1 MYPDNFSLLNKTIIV
16 TGASSGIGRE
26 CAIQCSS
33 YGANTILIGRSEER
47 LAETLSFL
55 NPEVLSK
62 YFVMDLTDYSQ
73 VENKFTEIP
82 EEFLPISGLVNC
94 AGISTTLPVKLITP
108 QKIND
113 FFNINVT
120 ASFNLARLV
129 SKKGI
134 ISETG
139 GSIIFLSSVMGVV
152 GEVGKTIYSMTKG
165 AIIAGTKSV
174 ALELAGKKIRVNCI
188 SPGVVETPMSKNAVY
203 SKDEE
208 KLNKIK
214 SLHPLGLGNPI
225 DVANLV
231 VFLLSD
237 ASRWI
242 TGSNIIIDGGYTA
255 R

>member
-1 MYPDNFSLLNKTIIV
+1 MITENFSLLGKSVIV

-26 CAIQCSS
+26 CAIQCSKS
-33 YGANTILIGRSEER
+33 GANVIMLGRNEER
-47 LAETLSFL
+47 LLETLSFL
-55 NPEVLSK
+55 NPEIKAK
-62 YFVMDLTDYSQ
+62 YFTADLTDYPR
-73 VENKFTEIP
+73 VENIISELP
-82 EEFLPISGLVNC
+82 EDFLPVSGLVNC
-94 AGISTTLPVKLITP
+94 AGISTTLPVKLVTP
-108 QKIND
+108 EKIND

-120 ASFNLARLV
+120 ASFNLTRLV
-129 SKKGI
+129 TKKGI
-134 ISETG
+134 ISENG

-165 AIIAGTKSV
+165 AIIAGTKSL
-174 ALELAGKKIRVNCI
+174 ALELAGKKIRINCI

-225 DVANLV
+225 DVANLI

>member
-1 MYPDNFSLLNKTIIV
+1 MNKFGLQNKTIIV

-26 CAIQCSS
+26 SALLGSEM
-33 YGANTILIGRSEER
+33 GANVILFGRNEER
-47 LAETLSFL
+47 LEVTLSSL
-55 NPEVLSK
+55 NTDVLSK
-62 YFVMDLTDYSQ
+62 YFAFDLTDFSGA
-73 VENKFTEIP
+73 EKIISELP
-82 EEFLPISGLVNC
+82 GEFLPVSGLVNC
-94 AGISTTLPVKLITP
+94 AGISTTLPVKLVTP

-134 ISETG
+134 ISENG
-139 GSIIFLSSVMGVV
+139 GSIIFISSVMGIV
-152 GEVGKTIYSMTKG
+152 GEIGKTIYGLSKG
-165 AIIAGTKSV
+165 ALISGAKSL
-174 ALELAGKKIRVNCI
+174 ALEFAMKNIRVNCV
-188 SPGVVETPMSKNAVY
+188 SPGVVDTPMSQKSVY
-203 SKDEE
+203 SRNEDS
-208 KLNKIK
+208 LDKIRN
-214 SLHPLGLGNPI
+214 LHPLGLGTPL

-242 TGSNIIIDGGYTA
+242 TGTNIIIDGGYTV